1 MINTRRKEKRPLPV
15 SSFMVRP
22 FSPHAYPGHCPD
34 QGDKFKEKED
44 RCNTQVGSQCLRN
57 TFLPDRFLYVAIR
70 GACTPEII

>member
-1 MINTRRKEKRPLPV
+1 MINTRRKEKMT
-15 SSFMVRP
+15 SSSIFFYGSFVL
-22 FSPHAYPGHCPD
+22 SHAYPGHCPD